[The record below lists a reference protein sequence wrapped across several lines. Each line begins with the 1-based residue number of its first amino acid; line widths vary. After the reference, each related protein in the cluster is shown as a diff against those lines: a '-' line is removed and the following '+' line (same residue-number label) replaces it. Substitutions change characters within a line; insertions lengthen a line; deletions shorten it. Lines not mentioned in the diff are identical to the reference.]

1 MNSSNKSIEYNT
13 RIQQVALIT
22 VFIGIIL
29 TFFLLICFIPKHE
42 GELSPNERRK
52 LAEAPDASFSNILNG
67 GFSKEVDSWLEDHFP
82 GRSFFVSL
90 YSYLNRYTG
99 RNVTESIIKGSGDRL
114 FAAPVK
120 LNEDV
125 LVENGS
131 RIKSFTENNSLKTTL
146 AIIPSSGYI
155 LEGDLPKLHR
165 EYSDDLII
173 EGFANAAGEN
183 AALLPVDDIFSYSM
197 NAEGLYYRTDHHL
210 TMEGSYLLYSSLS
223 ENLGFTP
230 VAAEEFLSTAYEFYG
245 TSYGSSGL
253 MLTKPDR
260 LEVWTLPGDE
270 YVSVTT
276 IDGANRMEHMGMI
289 DETCLE
295 EGVVDR
301 YACYL
306 YSNHG
311 MTIVENP
318 AVEDGTLLV
327 LKDSYGN
334 AIVPFLAHHYN
345 KIIMIDVRYYSSTLP
360 TPSEIVSEYGIND
373 FLVIYGTDSV
383 QTTSDLGWLR

>member
-120 LNEDV
+120 LDEDV

>member
-1 MNSSNKSIEYNT
+1 MNSSNKRIRYT
-13 RIQQVALIT
+13 QIQQLALVV
-22 VFIGIIL
+22 VFIGIL
-29 TFFLLICFIPKHE
+29 FTFFLLICFIPKHE

-52 LAEAPDASFSNILNG
+52 LAKAPDASFGNIMNG

-99 RNVTESIIKGSGDRL
+99 RNVTESIIKGAGDRL
-114 FAAPVK
+114 FTAPVE
-120 LNEDV
+120 LNEDI
-125 LVENGS
+125 LADNGS
-131 RIKSFTENNSLKTTL
+131 RIKEFTEKNSLNTNL

-165 EYSDDLII
+165 EYADDRII
-173 EGFANAAGEN
+173 EGFANAVGEN
-183 AALLPVDDIFSYSM
+183 ADLLPVKDIFSYSM

-210 TMEGSYLLYSSLS
+210 TMEGSYLLYSNIS
-223 ENLGFTP
+223 EILGFTP
-230 VAAEEFLSTAYEFYG
+230 IAAEEFLSTAYEFYG

-253 MLTKPDR
+253 TLTKPDR

-270 YVSVTT
+270 YIYVTT
-276 IDGANRMEHMGMI
+276 FDGANRMEHMGMI

-295 EGVVDR
+295 DGVVDR

-318 AVEDGTLLV
+318 AVEEGTLLV

-345 KIIMIDVRYYSSTLP
+345 KVIMIDVRYYSSTLP
-360 TPSEIVSEYGIND
+360 MPSELVSEYGIKD

>member
-1 MNSSNKSIEYNT
+1 MNSSNKRIDYT
-13 RIQQVALIT
+13 QIQQLALVA

-52 LAEAPDASFSNILNG
+52 LAEAPDASFSNIMNG
-67 GFSKEVDSWLEDHFP
+67 GFSKEVDTWLEDHFP

-99 RNVTESIIKGSGDRL
+99 RNVTESIIKGAGDRL
-114 FAAPVK
+114 FTAPVE
-120 LNEDV
+120 LNEAT
-125 LVENGS
+125 LAENGS
-131 RIKSFTENNSLKTTL
+131 RIKEFAEKNSLDTNL
-146 AIIPSSGYI
+146 VIIPSSGYI

-165 EYSDDLII
+165 EYADDRII

-183 AALLPVDDIFSYSM
+183 TALLPVKDIFSYSM

-210 TMEGSYLLYSSLS
+210 TMEGSYLLYSNLS
-223 ENLGFTP
+223 ESLGFTP

-253 MLTKPDR
+253 TLTKPDS

-270 YVSVTT
+270 YIYVATY
-276 IDGANRMEHMGMI
+276 DGANRMEHMGMI

-295 EGVVDR
+295 DGVVDR

-311 MTIVENP
+311 MTIIENP
-318 AVEDGTLLV
+318 AVEEGTLLV

-360 TPSEIVSEYGIND
+360 MPSELVSEYGIKD